1 MKNLAERLTYMKGTY
16 KTIVLQH
23 KSKMTSFQILV
34 FSERVRGCKGPFVL
48 WARCRDTGQCEPC
61 REDGA
66 QERSCPEL
74 SPEG

>member
-34 FSERVRGCKGPFVL
+34 FSLHEFKQINTFLRGG
-48 WARCRDTGQCEPC
+48 
-61 REDGA
+61 
-66 QERSCPEL
+66 
-74 SPEG
+74 